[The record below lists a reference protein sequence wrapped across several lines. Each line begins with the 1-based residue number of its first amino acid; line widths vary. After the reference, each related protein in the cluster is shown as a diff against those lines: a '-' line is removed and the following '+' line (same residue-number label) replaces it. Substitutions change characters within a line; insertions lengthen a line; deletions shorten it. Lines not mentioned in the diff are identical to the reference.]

1 VSGIGERR
9 EELYS
14 VMKRDDHVQAPD
26 SYLVKVSAL
35 SLIAWDA
42 EQISSARTGTFVY
55 INTVKR

>member
-1 VSGIGERR
+1 
-9 EELYS
+9 
-14 VMKRDDHVQAPD
+14 MKRDDHVQAPD